1 MASMTPREE
10 AQLEAET
17 TYKNFLQWSKMGLYC
32 CIGALL
38 LVSMCGFGVMDKKY
52 PNYNGAV
59 YEPKNLGEIK

>member
-1 MASMTPREE
+1 MTPREE

-17 TYKNFLQWSKMGLYC
+17 TYKNFLQWS
-32 CIGALL
+32 IGALL